1 MRIPSLLLLL
11 ALPAW
16 PQDSLTVQQAVAN
29 ALSKHPAIEAGAAGV
44 KAAESRI
51 VEAKGSSLPRVS
63 YNEAWMR
70 SNNQVFVFGSLLTQQ
85 QFTPANFDINF
96 LNGPGFLNNFQSQ
109 VVVDQTLY
117 DNGFRKS
124 QVQAARIGRDMVT
137 EENRKTEMQVIAGV
151 LRSYYS
157 ASVAQDR
164 IRVADEA
171 LRSAEADLKRAET
184 RLTSGVATN
193 ADVMA
198 IKVHVAAMREQRI
211 RRGFELDM
219 ARAELNQA
227 MGLPLDTRFDLG
239 TPLKPAIS
247 AELNRAAIEN
257 EAAASRPETREAQL
271 ALKVADEQRKAA
283 RAALLPE
290 FYLRAGVEADRQ
302 RFVTR
307 GGANWLAA
315 AGLRWTLFDGFANRA
330 RIDEVRHQTE
340 QRNAQARLA
349 DSYTRLEARRAVLD
363 LESANQRLEVV
374 RAAIAMAD
382 ESLRIIRN
390 RYESGLTDVTEL
402 LRSETALLEARSREI
417 EAVRDQVLA
426 AVAVESARGQ
436 LTKNSELVNR

>member
-1 MRIPSLLLLL
+1 
-11 ALPAW
+11 
-16 PQDSLTVQQAVAN
+16 
-29 ALSKHPAIEAGAAGV
+29 
-44 KAAESRI
+44 
-51 VEAKGSSLPRVS
+51 
-63 YNEAWMR
+63 
-70 SNNQVFVFGSLLTQQ
+70 
-85 QFTPANFDINF
+85 
-96 LNGPGFLNNFQSQ
+96 
-109 VVVDQTLY
+109 
-117 DNGFRKS
+117 
-124 QVQAARIGRDMVT
+124 MVT

-315 AGLRWTLFDGFANRA
+315 AGLRWTLFDGFANHA

-349 DSYTRLEARRAVLD
+349 DSYTRLEARRAALE
-363 LESANQRLEVV
+363 LESANQRLDVV